1 MQTSMKRVLEALGS
15 LKLAVVGMVLLM
27 LLVTACTLAQL
38 RLGIY
43 GAVEVYIR
51 TFLVWVRVPGTA
63 LSVPVFPGGGFVG
76 LLLIVNLAASLVT
89 RWSAGRLKPGLALT
103 HVGVILL
110 LAGEF
115 QTAFRAHESSLSIE
129 VGQTRDFTEAARRTE
144 LAVEAGE
151 APVARVAKAEA
162 TPAEKPLA
170 TIPERDLARGGELT
184 VPGLPVSLKVLRFLR
199 NGHLVMQKEAAAGAI
214 VVTAGSGRKLTV
226 VELPPATSDDE
237 PESPVA
243 YVEVVAGG
251 KSLGVWLLSPALGPQ
266 VLAAGGRKLALSLRP
281 ERVWMPFSVTLKHFS
296 HDVYPGTDIPRNFS
310 SLVRLVD
317 TERHEDRDV
326 LIWMNHPLRYRGL
339 TFYQSSYGKGDTLSV
354 LQVVRNPGWL
364 LPYLACAIVSLG
376 MAWHFLL
383 ALGVLASAGSPRRL
397 GVR

>member
-1 MQTSMKRVLEALGS
+1 MKRTLEALGS

-27 LLVTACTLAQL
+27 LLVGACTLAQV

-43 GAVEVYIR
+43 GAVAVYIR

-76 LLLIVNLAASLVT
+76 LLLIVNMTASLVT

-103 HVGVILL
+103 HIGVILL

-129 VGQTRDFTEAARRTE
+129 VGQTLDYTEATRRTE
-144 LAVEAGE
+144 LAIEEGK
-151 APVARVAKAEA
+151 APAAHGTKAEA
-162 TPAEKPLA
+162 TPAGKPLA
-170 TIPERDLARGGELT
+170 TISERDLARGGELAL
-184 VPGLPVSLKVLRFLR
+184 PGLPVSLKVLRFLR

-226 VELPPATSDDE
+226 VELPAATSDDE
-237 PESPVA
+237 PETPVA
-243 YVEVVAGG
+243 YVEAVAGG
-251 KSLGVWLLSPALGPQ
+251 KSLGVWLVSPVLGPQ
-266 VLAAGGRKLALSLRP
+266 VLEAGGRKLALSMHP
-281 ERVWMPFSVTLKHFS
+281 ERVWMPFTLTLKHFS

-317 TERHEDRDV
+317 AERHEDRDV

-339 TFYQSSYGKGDTLSV
+339 TFYQASYGKGDTLSV
-354 LQVVRNPGWL
+354 LQVVRNPGWI
-364 LPYLACAIVSLG
+364 LPYLSCLIVTVG

-383 ALGVLASAGSPRRL
+383 RLAAARRDP
-397 GVR
+397 